1 MSCAPPVRR
10 QCPIPPA
17 GPSLAVTGP
26 PTCHLPVKCRLIM
39 GTGAPAGA
47 GMGLPRNNRARR
59 EPRRRG
65 RTARMSDDRKLAM
78 FIDFEN
84 IVRGV
89 KEAQYKA
96 FEIRLVLERL
106 VEKGKIMVKRAYA
119 DWNRYAEYKRPFHEH
134 AIELIDVPQSRYSG
148 KNSADIR
155 MVVDA
160 MDLAYAKQHVD
171 SFALVSGD
179 SDFSPLVSK
188 LREND
193 RYVIGLGV
201 KSSSSELLVG
211 NCDEFIFYEDLIR
224 ESKKTTALRGLPEK
238 KAEAFAQLIEAVLAL
253 QRENKDT
260 LWGSMV
266 KQTMIRKNPAFN
278 ESYYGYSTFS
288 KLLEEAAKQKIVTL
302 ERDAKSGTYIITS
315 VESDRAA

>member
-1 MSCAPPVRR
+1 
-10 QCPIPPA
+10 
-17 GPSLAVTGP
+17 
-26 PTCHLPVKCRLIM
+26 
-39 GTGAPAGA
+39 
-47 GMGLPRNNRARR
+47 
-59 EPRRRG
+59 
-65 RTARMSDDRKLAM
+65 MSDDRKLAM
-78 FIDFEN
+78 FMDFEN

-89 KEAQYKA
+89 KEAQYKQ
-96 FEIRLVLERL
+96 FEIKLVLERL

-211 NCDEFIFYEDLIR
+211 NCDEFIFYEDPPAR
-224 ESKKTTALRGLPEK
+224 EQGHPLGLHGQ
-238 KAEAFAQLIEAVLAL
+238 ADHAAQEPRL
-253 QRENKDT
+253 QRVLLRLPD
-260 LWGSMV
+260 
-266 KQTMIRKNPAFN
+266 
-278 ESYYGYSTFS
+278 
-288 KLLEEAAKQKIVTL
+288 LLEAARRCGEA
-302 ERDAKSGTYIITS
+302 EDRDAGAG
-315 VESDRAA
+315 RAKRDLHHHVARGRQGRIGIGVRIRPGRGAGAPPFTPGNHVYGVQGGAPAPLPGLRFAGVPATVFVVTGAW

>member
-1 MSCAPPVRR
+1 
-10 QCPIPPA
+10 
-17 GPSLAVTGP
+17 
-26 PTCHLPVKCRLIM
+26 
-39 GTGAPAGA
+39 
-47 GMGLPRNNRARR
+47 
-59 EPRRRG
+59 
-65 RTARMSDDRKLAM
+65 MSDDRKLAM
-78 FIDFEN
+78 FMDFEN

-89 KEAQYKA
+89 KEAQYKQ
-96 FEIRLVLERL
+96 FEIKLVLERL

-119 DWNRYAEYKRPFHEH
+119 DWNRYAEYKRP
-134 AIELIDVPQSRYSG
+134 
-148 KNSADIR
+148 
-155 MVVDA
+155 
-160 MDLAYAKQHVD
+160 YAKTHVD

-238 KAEAFAQLIEAVLAL
+238 KAEAFAQLIEAIQAL

-288 KLLEEAAKQKIVTL
+288 KLLEEAAKQKILTL

-315 VESDRAA
+315 IESDRAA